1 MPASPVI
8 AQTPRLTLSLLT
20 LEDAP
25 FILQLVNDAQ
35 WLAFIGDK
43 GVRTLYDARAYLRD
57 GPLTMYAQ
65 HGHGL
70 YRVALRDSGN
80 KGDRSAGP
88 PVGICGLVRRAGLDD
103 ADIGFA
109 LPPAH
114 RGQGYALEAARAV
127 LEHGFGALDLPRIV
141 AITLPHNAPSR
152 RLLEGLGMNLQRTL
166 HLPADGPEKLLY
178 ALERPAGAAPG

>member
-20 LEDAP
+20 FDDAP

-43 GVRTLYDARAYLRD
+43 GVRTLDDARAYLRD
-57 GPLTMYAQ
+57 GPMAMVGQ

-70 YRVALRDSGN
+70 YRVALRG
-80 KGDRSAGP
+80 KGDTVDSSAAP

-103 ADIGFA
+103 VDIGFA
-109 LPPAH
+109 MLPAH

-127 LEHGFGALDLPRIV
+127 LEHGFGPLGMPRIV

-152 RLLEGLGMNLQRTL
+152 RLLEGLGMTLQRTL
-166 HLPADGPEKLLY
+166 RLPPDGPEKLLY
-178 ALERPAGAAPG
+178 ALERPD